1 MAPDTR
7 HTLSRSLRRACVR
20 WRLPAAAVGLAA
32 LSSGL
37 ALSQEAPAPVRAALD
52 GNRGPYEVAFTP
64 DGSLALVTEHDEAAL
79 AIIDRAAGKV
89 LHHVPTGGQEPTGV
103 AVTPNGDLAVVTN
116 SFSGSV
122 AFIDLKSRKVATLPL
137 PGAPWDVV
145 LSPDGAR
152 AYVSVSQLD
161 RIAVVDMTRRE
172 VVATIATGRR
182 PRALALTPDGK
193 TLVSANFTA
202 GSASFIDTAS
212 LKETA
217 QGPTTA
223 VNLRGV
229 AVYPDGRRVV
239 VTGQRAQNER
249 PTETPIGIWS
259 NQAFIQVPNGPRNT
273 IQNLWLDLMGKD
285 VSDPDGI
292 VLDTDRTRAFITC
305 SGGHSLNVVAL
316 SNGVTQAVRG
326 IGAMPKGLS
335 FTPDGKEVWVAN
347 LLGND
352 LAVVDPKSLQV
363 TRRVNLGPTPRKDP
377 HLAGRFLFTTATI
390 VKGEQFSCN
399 SCHPEGGTDG
409 ISWKFVHVPDALGK
423 QQDRNVKGLRGHL
436 ADTAPF
442 RWTGQEANL
451 TSFVKDE
458 VDGLLQGPKLSD
470 AEVKAL
476 GDYLQSLALPPNPF
490 RAPGGGLTDA
500 AQRGKILFDGRAG
513 CAQCHNG
520 PKFGGQRRASVGTTP
535 EGVELDVPHLAGVY
549 DTDPYLHDGTARTL
563 EETFTKRNAQKLH
576 GKAHELSE
584 AELADLI
591 EYVREL

>member
-1 MAPDTR
+1 MAPD
-7 HTLSRSLRRACVR
+7 SRSTPSLRAKRRPLRGLV
-20 WRLPAAAVGLAA
+20 AAAAFGLAA
-32 LSSGL
+32 VSSGL
-37 ALSQEAPAPVRAALD
+37 ALGQEANTAIRPALE

-64 DGSLALVTEHDEAAL
+64 DGALALVTEYDEGAL
-79 AIIDRAAGKV
+79 AIIDRVSGRV

-103 AVTPNGDLAVVTN
+103 AVTPSGALALVTN
-116 SFSGSV
+116 SFSGSL
-122 AFIDLKSRKVATLPL
+122 AFVDLSSRKVSTLPL
-137 PGAPWDVV
+137 AGMPWDVV
-145 LSPDGAR
+145 LSPDGTR

-161 RIAVVDMTRRE
+161 RIAVIDVARRE
-172 VVATIATGRR
+172 VVGTIATGRR

-202 GSASFIDTAS
+202 GSASFMDTS
-212 LKETA
+212 TLKETA

-292 VLDTDRTRAFITC
+292 VLDADRTRAFITC

-316 SNGVTQAVRG
+316 SNGETRAVRG

-363 TRRVNLGPTPRKDP
+363 TRRVSLGPTTRKDP
-377 HLAGRFLFTTATI
+377 HLTGRFLFTTATI

-451 TSFVKDE
+451 ASFVKDE

-476 GDYLQSLALPPNPF
+476 GDYLQSLPLPPNPF
-490 RAPGGGLTDA
+490 RAAGGVLTEV

-513 CAQCHNG
+513 CARCHSG
-520 PKFGGQRRASVGTTP
+520 PKSGAQHKASVGTTA

-549 DTDPYLHDGTARTL
+549 DTDPYLHDGSARTL
-563 EETFTKRNAQKLH
+563 EEIFTKRNPQKLH
-576 GKAHELSE
+576 GRAHELTE
-584 AELADLI
+584 TELADLI